1 MGSVSGEGT
10 GYHMNDTTVIE
21 IALRMLTVTGEL
33 AAPMLLTALAIGL
46 AVALV
51 QSVTSIQEVTLTF
64 VPKMA
69 GVSLAIVVAGHWM
82 LSTLVGFTEIGRA
95 SCRERV

>member
-1 MGSVSGEGT
+1 
-10 GYHMNDTTVIE
+10 MNDTTTIE
-21 IALRMLTVTGEL
+21 IAVRMMTVTAEL

-46 AVALV
+46 AVSLI

-69 GVSLAIVVAGHWM
+69 GVALTIVICGHWM
-82 LSTLVGFTEIGRA
+82 LNTLIGFTDQLFQMIPLLV
-95 SCRERV
+95 SS